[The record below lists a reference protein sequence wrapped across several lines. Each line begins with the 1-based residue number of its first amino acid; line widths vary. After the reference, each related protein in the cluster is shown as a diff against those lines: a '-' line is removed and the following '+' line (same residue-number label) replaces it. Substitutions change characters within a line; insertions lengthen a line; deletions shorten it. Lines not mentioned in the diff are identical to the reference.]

1 MFRRPFG
8 RPMRR
13 VMMGEGLPLLQRAN
27 DLLASGQYTAAA
39 EAYEQLARGASRRGI
54 PRDAQLLLQAGR
66 CRILADHV
74 VQGMDDLK
82 QGLSIIAGRGNL
94 QRLQRAGGRA
104 VAELTERGLLP
115 QAAEIEALLKGSLP
129 AGVANEAVNEPT
141 AKRLLPVACPT
152 CGAPLRS
159 DDVEWVDDASAECP
173 FCGGVV
179 RAE

>member
-13 VMMGEGLPLLQRAN
+13 AMMGDGLPLLQRAN

-39 EAYEQLARGASRRGI
+39 EAYEQLAHGAARRGI

-66 CRILADHV
+66 CRILADQV
-74 VQGMDDLK
+74 TQGMDDLK
-82 QGLSIIAGRGNL
+82 QGLSIIAGRGNI
-94 QRLQRAGGRA
+94 QRLQRAGGRT
-104 VAELTERGLLP
+104 VTELTERGLLP
-115 QAAEIEALLKGSLP
+115 QAAEIEAILKGSVP
-129 AGVANEAVNEPT
+129 APVGNMAVNEST
-141 AKRLLPVACPT
+141 EKRTLPVACPT

-159 DDVEWVDDASAECP
+159 DEVEWVDGASAECP
-173 FCGGVV
+173 FCGGLV